1 MHFLLIAD
9 AYALNTIHSINDY
22 DDDYVDARFN
32 CCAHELFHFGYY
44 HDYDCGDYFDCSLII
59 L

>member
-9 AYALNTIHSINDY
+9 AYVMNTIHSINDY
-22 DDDYVDARFN
+22 DDVDAHFN
-32 CCAHELFHFGYY
+32 CCVHELFHFGYD
-44 HDYDCGDYFDCSLII
+44 HDYDYGDYFDCSLII